1 MQCRFNHSRLTAW
14 LLLLAFPVLLQAGD
28 VKLIR
33 TIEKA
38 FTSSSNQLVDLRN
51 QYGDIYINST
61 SGSRITMKVTIVGRG
76 RTEEVAQKLID
87 EVLIKTSNSG
97 SSLKISTETPRSP
110 GLKLGDK
117 GLSVKYELGVPR
129 SNPLKVINK
138 FGNIHLG
145 DRKGNLEL
153 FIKNGKL
160 IAGRLEGRNNALDG
174 HFSHAEIDYLRYGQ
188 IDFNFGGIT
197 IGETDYLKVDVAGG
211 DVAIGIAGTLE
222 MYVKQGKASI
232 GRAETVSGTYSS
244 RYFALGY
251 LGKKLDMDVKYAE
264 SFTIGEVG
272 ADFTSIDIEQSYT
285 PIKINFNQNAKFTL
299 EAKLQRGRLN
309 YDAPTVSMTIME
321 IPTEQCDCN
330 QMNYFGQFGEGADR
344 GGVVEIEG
352 YYGSVKIMQ

>member
-1 MQCRFNHSRLTAW
+1 MQCRFNHNRLTAW
-14 LLLLAFPVLLQAGD
+14 LLLLAFPALLQAGD

-38 FTSSSNQLVDLRN
+38 FTSSSSQLVDVRN

-76 RTEEVAQKLID
+76 RTEAIAQQLID
-87 EVLIKTSNSG
+87 EVVIKTSNSDER
-97 SSLKISTETPRSP
+97 LKISTETPRSP

-117 GLSVKYELGVPR
+117 GLSVKYELSVPR

-138 FGNIHLG
+138 FGNIRLG

-160 IAGRLEGRNNALDG
+160 IAGRLEGRNNSLDG
-174 HFSHAEIDYLRYGQ
+174 HFSQADIDYLRYGQ
-188 IDFNFGGIT
+188 INFNFGSVT
-197 IGETDYLKVDVAGG
+197 VSEADYLKADVAGG
-211 DVAIGIAGTLE
+211 DLNVGIARTLE

-232 GRAETVSGTYSS
+232 GRAETVRGTYSS
-244 RYFALGY
+244 QYFSLGY
-251 LGKKLDMDVKYAE
+251 LEKKLDMEVKYAE
-264 SFTIGEVG
+264 AFTIGEVG
-272 ADFTSIDIEQSYT
+272 TDFSSIKITQSYT
-285 PIKINFNQNAKFTL
+285 PVKINFDQDAVFEL
-299 EAKLQRGRLN
+299 EAKLQRGKLY

-321 IPTEQCDCN
+321 LPMEKCDCT
-330 QMNYFGQFGEGADR
+330 QKNYYGQFGTVKSRAGA
-344 GGVVEIEG
+344 VEIEG